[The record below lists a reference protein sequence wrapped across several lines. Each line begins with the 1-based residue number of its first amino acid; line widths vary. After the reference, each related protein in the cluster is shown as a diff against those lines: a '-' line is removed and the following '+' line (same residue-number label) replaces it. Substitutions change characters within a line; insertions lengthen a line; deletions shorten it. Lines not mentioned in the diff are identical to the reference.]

1 MTEEEPVSIRWS
13 LLIPLS
19 TPLEPIYLFSVLWFC
34 LFYLI
39 PLNKVAQNICLLGL
53 ASLLSIL
60 WILRLAHNA
69 IGFILPVL
77 WPQVTYGWPTQEI
90 IPSKSSLTSQL
101 TGVTHR
107 GIGKGLVAGAWVTHR
122 QLLRWTHPSMA
133 DSSWELMHMCSQYS
147 WAVSFPQQPLLLM
160 ERWKENPVNLLS
172 FRKFW
177 DLWVLLPECW

>member
-19 TPLEPIYLFSVLWFC
+19 IPLEPIYLFSVLWFC

-60 WILRLAHNA
+60 WILRLAHIA

-77 WPQVTYGWPTQEI
+77 
-90 IPSKSSLTSQL
+90 
-101 TGVTHR
+101 
-107 GIGKGLVAGAWVTHR
+107 
-122 QLLRWTHPSMA
+122 
-133 DSSWELMHMCSQYS
+133 
-147 WAVSFPQQPLLLM
+147 
-160 ERWKENPVNLLS
+160 
-172 FRKFW
+172 
-177 DLWVLLPECW
+177 